1 MSYSFFSQGEDG
13 TINLQVRDASSN
25 KSCDFNNNGIDVV
38 LNRGEVNEITTT
50 YKGLGIYKTV
60 GDLIVEATTGDVYL
74 NTDPSGT
81 VVVNG
86 GDLNMSS
93 GDINNVASITS
104 AVGSDMYIKG
114 RGAGDIFFQTSNT
127 TRMTVDNGGVVS
139 FASLPQCS
147 SIPTLNDELVNKSY
161 VDTHSGGSQSLSQ
174 VLAVG
179 NSAGTYNIDMSGNN
193 IINTDVLNS
202 RVNNDIYIDARGTGD
217 LIIRSSATER
227 LRVYDTGN
235 IKASSTLDM
244 SDNLITNCSQITATG
259 DLILNPVGSID
270 CNGKNI
276 NLTGGEIHNC
286 DLIHSQNN
294 TDVVLEGK
302 GTGDVIIKTNA
313 INRITVAD
321 SGIATFSA
329 LPECSAVPSS
339 NSQLV
344 NKLYVDGLTPATPT
358 LASVLT
364 AGNNAGS
371 SNIAMNGNSVN
382 AVLNIQGS
390 NNTDLNFIAVG
401 TGDLVFKTNT
411 NTTQFTISDTTGI
424 GIFNNQ
430 ISLARVMEKTSAGT
444 VTTNAM
450 SLDYTAINGVITCT
464 PSSAS
469 NIALTLTNVPT
480 TAGSYNLTF
489 LIDTSTYKQ
498 YINSFSINGSSYTPV
513 SSGGFSSL
521 SVNASATSALQYVSI
536 IMSGGTVSKVITNLV
551 SLY

>member
-364 AGNNAGS
+364 AGNSAGS